1 MIYIAFVLMIKTY
14 SYGISKFFIDL
25 YNSLD
30 SLTQHILF
38 KENFSK
44 ESDCTLFHWQN
55 SKFYT

>member
-1 MIYIAFVLMIKTY
+1 MIKTY